1 MVKCLHLKGAPVS
14 SSVIIVV
21 TRGMILANDSS
32 LFTENGGF
40 IELSKNWAN
49 HVLYKLIKR
58 MATTSQIP
66 LSPAFLSEA
75 RLEYQRRYKS
85 IQLWHKIPKDLISN
99 FDQTPFSYACVSKH
113 TLEKQGKSSVLLVG
127 QGKKKQKIGAL
138 AMSQSGDF
146 LPMQLIY
153 QGKTLPSTNQFC
165 MSFIT

>member
-1 MVKCLHLKGAPVS
+1 MTKTTKMVKCLHLKGAPVS

-58 MATTSQIP
+58 MATTSKIP

-127 QGKKKQKIGAL
+127 
-138 AMSQSGDF
+138 
-146 LPMQLIY
+146 
-153 QGKTLPSTNQFC
+153 
-165 MSFIT
+165 